1 LSNDEKL
8 RRDVISKILEGDN
21 SITNKKIINILKSIN
36 ILANGPTVVSDRKF
50 LKRCEMTD
58 DNNLPE
64 DEWLGRNDAD
74 RRENLIM
81 QILKNTSISAREIT
95 GILAADP
102 RIPKINVRTVQRDL
116 ERFEGSRG
124 VTVNREQKPYL
135 WQRITGESIELKKE
149 NKRRYELALAIMTA
163 KKQLELTSPPEITTA
178 LKQVF
183 NDAEIL
189 LNQTTETA
197 SLFHKRVK
205 VINPSHLLQPP
216 RLDAKVL
223 MVLREAALFNR
234 VIKFGYK
241 KHSHDKAKKMI
252 ATGLGLYY
260 RGSVAYF
267 ISFNHEYKTVVRYP
281 VSRIVTAK
289 ETPTINPE
297 GVNDFDIEK
306 YEKENSLA
314 YTYDKPFRLKAM
326 IFLSIQR
333 EIEDAHLGENQSVTP
348 IKGNETFK
356 LLEVDVPYT
365 LDLIQWLIARAPYLK
380 ILGPPAFKAKFDEEI
395 KRAYSNV
402 KNVEP
407 KVPKEKNFEV
417 TNKSVSIDKR

>member
-8 RRDVISKILEGDN
+8 RRDVISKILEGDKP
-21 SITNKKIINILKSIN
+21 ITTKNIINILKSIN
-36 ILANGPTVVSDRKF
+36 ISADGPTVVSDREF
-50 LKRCEMTD
+50 LKRSEMTD

-81 QILKNTSISAREIT
+81 QILENTWISAREIT

-102 RIPKINVRTVQRDL
+102 RISKVTVRTVQRNL
-116 ERFEGSRG
+116 EILDGSRG
-124 VTVNREQKPYL
+124 VTANKATAPYL
-135 WQRITGESIELKKE
+135 WRRKTGESIALTDE
-149 NKRRYELALAIMTA
+149 NTRKHELALAIMTA
-163 KKQLELTSPPEITTA
+163 KKQLELTAPPGITEA
-178 LKQVF
+178 LKEVF
-183 NDAEIL
+183 NDAELL
-189 LNQTTETA
+189 LNQTNKPA

-216 RLDAKVL
+216 RLDEKVL
-223 MVLREAALFNR
+223 MNIREAALFNR

-241 KHSHDKAKKMI
+241 KHPHDAAKVII

-267 ISFNHEYKTVVRYP
+267 ISFNHESKEVVRYP
-281 VSRIVTAK
+281 VSRIEAAI
-289 ETPTINPE
+289 ESIGIAPQ
-297 GVNDFDIEK
+297 GVNNFDIEQ
-306 YEKENSLA
+306 YEIENSLA

-348 IKGNETFK
+348 IEGNETFK

-365 LDLIQWLIARAPYLK
+365 LDLVQWLIARAPYLK
-380 ILGPPAFKAKFDEEI
+380 ILEPAPFEAKFKEEI
-395 KRAYSNV
+395 KRAFENT
-402 KNVEP
+402 KNKEP
-407 KVPKEKNFEV
+407 HVPKNKNFV
-417 TNKSVSIDKR
+417 NKKSINKK